1 MMHHIKMITKSQI
14 IIIKN
19 MINPLKRE
27 TLQRN
32 NNKSLYRIFDRGF
45 FLHRSLP
52 SFKPFDAELE
62 FHQICPD

>member
-1 MMHHIKMITKSQI
+1 MIVGTKLITKSQI

-27 TLQRN
+27 TLQR

>member
-1 MMHHIKMITKSQI
+1 MMHRIKMITTSQI

-27 TLQRN
+27 TLQR

-52 SFKPFDAELE
+52 SFKSVDAELE